1 MSTVGDYAIPP
12 SIRLNGATRADRL
25 TCTAKIREIIVAEC
39 HGWIG
44 DFYQYSNTS
53 LCLHFEIPAG
63 SLAVLRD
70 ALREAGIGFG
80 SDAEQAYRS
89 LSRVVG
95 NSEAIA
101 CTLQITFI
109 HNEPDLRRNIPAV
122 PG

>member
-1 MSTVGDYAIPP
+1 MGTISDSAIPP
-12 SIRLNGATRADRL
+12 SLRLNGATRADRL
-25 TCTAKIREIIVAEC
+25 TCTANIREIIVAEC

-63 SLAVLRD
+63 SLPVLRT
-70 ALREAGIGFG
+70 ALSEAGVGFG
-80 SDAEQAYRS
+80 SDADQAYRS
-89 LSRVVG
+89 ASGAVG
-95 NSEAIA
+95 NSGAIA

>member
-1 MSTVGDYAIPP
+1 MGTVSSTPLPP
-12 SIRLNGATRADRL
+12 NLRLNGATRADRL

-53 LCLHFEIPAG
+53 FCLHFEIPAE
-63 SLAVLRD
+63 SLPILRD
-70 ALREAGIGFG
+70 ALTAAGSGFG
-80 SDAEQAYRS
+80 SDAERAYRC
-89 LSRVVG
+89 LSNVVV
-95 NSEAIA
+95 NSEAIV

-109 HNEPDLRRNIPAV
+109 HNEADLRRSIPAV

>member
-1 MSTVGDYAIPP
+1 MGTVSNTPLPP
-12 SIRLNGATRADRL
+12 TLRLNGATRADRL

-53 LCLHFEIPAG
+53 LCLHFEIPAE
-63 SLAVLRD
+63 SLPVLRD
-70 ALREAGIGFG
+70 ALKATSIGFG
-80 SDAEQAYRS
+80 SDAERAYRS
-89 LSRVVG
+89 LSNVVV

-109 HNEPDLRRNIPAV
+109 HNEADLRRSIPAV